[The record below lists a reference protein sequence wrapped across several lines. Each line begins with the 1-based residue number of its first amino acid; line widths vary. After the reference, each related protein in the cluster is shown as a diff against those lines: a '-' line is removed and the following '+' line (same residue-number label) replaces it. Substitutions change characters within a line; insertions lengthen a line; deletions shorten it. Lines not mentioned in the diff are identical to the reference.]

1 MRISDWSSDVCS
13 SDLPGGKEINTF
25 LYMQGVLNYSRDI
38 GRSNI
43 SGSLVGTRQQTL
55 EAGATSLQGSLPYR
69 NIGFAGRATYNY
81 DSKYF
86 LEFNFGYNGSERFS
100 SEHRYGFFPTIGA
113 SWILSREKFWEPLS
127 EEIGRASCRESVCQ
141 SV

>member
-86 LEFNFGYNGSERFS
+86 Q
-100 SEHRYGFFPTIGA
+100 
-113 SWILSREKFWEPLS
+113 
-127 EEIGRASCRESVCQ
+127 IGRASCRERVCQ
-141 SV
+141 YV